1 MPYVVMLMS
10 TCTDLVPV
18 LFSIPLSL
26 VLALTRSLLTPLY
39 NSIPLSLHPI
49 LIYLPPLLLPV
60 FVYWRFTSKTPAQD
74 IISARVCL
82 GISALAVDLVAV
94 GGRRVGSTLGE
105 LLGAQW
111 GATAS
116 LGVLAIGVVGGG
128 LSFALLCFVS
138 LPWLYSVRGLTD
150 RTTCGL

>member
-1 MPYVVMLMS
+1 MIPTRS
-10 TCTDLVPV
+10 DLVPL

-49 LIYLPPLLLPV
+49 LVYVLPLILPV
-60 FVYWRFTSKTPAQD
+60 FVYWRFTSKTSAQD

-94 GGRRVGSTLGE
+94 GGRRLGSKLGE

-116 LGVLAIGVVGGG
+116 LSVLATGVAGGG
-128 LSFALLCFVS
+128 ISFALLCFVS
-138 LPWLYSVRGLTD
+138 SPPVVGRVS
-150 RTTCGL
+150 